1 MKQKGKSKRATINDE
16 IEATDVRLI
25 GVDGDQ
31 VGVVPI
37 EEARAVAAEATLD
50 LVQIADSDPIV
61 CKIMDYG
68 KHVFEA
74 KKQQAAQKKKQ
85 VRTQLK
91 EMKFRPGT
99 EEGDYQVKLRNLVRF
114 LEHGDK
120 AKVTLRY
127 RGREMAHQ
135 EIGLELLKRVE
146 KDLEELGSVEQF
158 PKMEGR
164 QLTMVIAPKSK
175 KK

>member
-1 MKQKGKSKRATINDE
+1 M
-16 IEATDVRLI
+16 RLV
-25 GVDGDQ
+25 GADGEQ
-31 VGVVPI
+31 VGVVPLAQAM
-37 EEARAVAAEATLD
+37 EAAQAASLD
-50 LVQIADSDPIV
+50 LVEIAPDAQPPV
-61 CKIMDYG
+61 CKLMDYG

-74 KKQQAAQKKKQ
+74 RKQQAAQRKKQ
-85 VRTQLK
+85 KQTQIK

-99 EEGDYQVKLRNLVRF
+99 DEGDYQIKLRSLIRF
-114 LEHGDK
+114 LENGDK

-135 EIGLELLKRVE
+135 ELGLEMLKRIE
-146 KDLEELGSVEQF
+146 ADLEELGNVEQF